1 MQLKKILQ
9 VNENDPRLPSQITEA
24 YLALT
29 SALTLTLTFDPFQ
42 RANQIRSVPFS
53 GESSDDSDPE
63 EGDYHAVAEEED
75 GDGGGRQQEV
85 EADLEAADRA
95 ASNTASD
102 TRRGGFSSR
111 SFCPFFTLTF

>member
-1 MQLKKILQ
+1 M
-9 VNENDPRLPSQITEA
+9 
-24 YLALT
+24 ALT
-29 SALTLTLTFDPFQ
+29 SALTLIFVPFQ

-102 TRRGGFSSR
+102 TGRGGCSSR
-111 SFCPFFTLTF
+111 SFCPFYARTFKEVTH